1 MNPHPKSTGKLIL
14 RTVWYWLGLQKYSLV
29 ENGRGNN
36 PAAKVV
42 KKVRKC
48 LGEYDRRVLGPHN
61 PQLRRLH
68 FLSASCLLTHNPDH
82 NHSAQS
88 PADACGAGGA
98 AQEEGVAGAQ
108 VPLGVPPAQLGIL
121 GCTGLQASRETRSGS
136 GGEAHHPPEAQG
148 LNTSVTCHLLF
159 ISVSDISYIIT
170 DHIFSLV
177 SLTVSILWKGCRRS
191 RCAVSTC
198 LQIQTPTR
206 PSSQYKDFVV
216 FLIKNQLYFSTV
228 TGCIYPRYQGERRQC
243 YFQGSFWVVWQML
256 VCWQMVLSLVTSCIS
271 HWKPVVLLIENQ
283 LYFSSRECLG
293 GLANVG
299 LLAADTF

>member
-14 RTVWYWLGLQKYSLV
+14 RTVWYWLGFQKYSLV

-68 FLSASCLLTHNPDH
+68 FLSASCLTHSLNRDH

-88 PADACGAGGA
+88 PADAWDAGGA

-121 GCTGLQASRETRSGS
+121 GCTGLQASRESRSGS

-177 SLTVSILWKGCRRS
+177 SLTVSIVWKGCRRS
-191 RCAVSTC
+191 RCAVSTY
-198 LQIQTPTR
+198 LQNPR
-206 PSSQYKDFVV
+206 DRAAS
-216 FLIKNQLYFSTV
+216 IKILLYFS
-228 TGCIYPRYQGERRQC
+228 
-243 YFQGSFWVVWQML
+243 SK
-256 VCWQMVLSLVTSCIS
+256 TSCIS
-271 HWKPVVLLIENQ
+271 Q
-283 LYFSSRECLG
+283 R
-293 GLANVG
+293 
-299 LLAADTF
+299 

>member
-1 MNPHPKSTGKLIL
+1 MGEEIIQRQKLL
-14 RTVWYWLGLQKYSLV
+14 RKWESVWASMIGVCWGPTTHNCAGCTFSVQAASSLTI
-29 ENGRGNN
+29 RITIT
-36 PAAKVV
+36 
-42 KKVRKC
+42 
-48 LGEYDRRVLGPHN
+48 
-61 PQLRRLH
+61 QLR
-68 FLSASCLLTHNPDH
+68 
-82 NHSAQS
+82 AQLML
-88 PADACGAGGA
+88 GMLGGA

-108 VPLGVPPAQLGIL
+108 VPFGVPPAQLGIL

-243 YFQGSFWVVWQML
+243 YFQGSFGWFGKCWFVGCRHILTGGHFVRRPSALLSILHSTLMGGHLIDFVWE
-256 VCWQMVLSLVTSCIS
+256 
-271 HWKPVVLLIENQ
+271 HLIQ
-283 LYFSSRECLG
+283 
-293 GLANVG
+293 
-299 LLAADTF
+299 